1 MAGTQAALLVEHGAH
16 QIGSAQDALHQEI
29 GLALGA
35 QGHGLGGAVGVAV
48 AGDDLIIGG
57 VLTQTG
63 QHVLDLVHMA
73 HQNGG
78 GDALLA
84 GLHHRLNDRL
94 VVCGGHGDDAGL
106 TALGGL

>member
-1 MAGTQAALLVEHGAH
+1 MAGAQATLFVEHGAH
-16 QIGSAQDALHQEI
+16 QIGGTQDALHQEI

-35 QGHGLGGAVGVAV
+35 QGHRLGGAVGVAV
-48 AGDDLIIGG
+48 TGDDLVIGG
-57 VLTQTG
+57 VLTQAG

-73 HQNGG
+73 HQNRS

-84 GLHHRLNDRL
+84 GLHHGLDHGL
-94 VVCGGHGDDAGL
+94 VMCGGHGDDAGL

>member
-1 MAGTQAALLVEHGAH
+1 MAGAQTVLLVEHSAH
-16 QIGSAQDALHQEI
+16 QVGGAQDTLHQEI

-48 AGDDLIIGG
+48 TGDDLVIGG
-57 VLTQTG
+57 VLAQTG

-73 HQNGG
+73 HQNGS

-84 GLHHRLNDRL
+84 GLYHGLDDGL
-94 VVCGGHGDDAGL
+94 VVSGGHGDNTGL
-106 TALGGL
+106 TALGGF

>member
-1 MAGTQAALLVEHGAH
+1 MAGAQTMLLIKYGAH
-16 QIGSAQDALHQEI
+16 QIGGAQNALHQEI
-29 GLALGA
+29 GLSLGA

-48 AGDDLIIGG
+48 TGDDLVIGG
-57 VLTQTG
+57 VLAQTG

-73 HQNGG
+73 HQNGS

-84 GLHHRLNDRL
+84 GLYHGLDDGL
-94 VVCGGHGDDAGL
+94 VVSGGHGDNTGL